1 MAMQRH
7 CPVKLKQMSLLPSSV
22 RIWYTEENVRL
33 FKGQK
38 EDGANRGGHPRTYLF
53 IMADIH
59 TDHAEDSRD
68 ASNRLKSDIDSS
80 RHDRKIRKKNQNSL
94 RKRQQHMRIV
104 YLGALAAILVLIL
117 AVAGITVQKKQAK
130 RAAVRAEKAAEIES
144 EESALDAKRS
154 VISQAE
160 TMAKGYDYDGAVA
173 LLQSQ
178 PTADTDSEL
187 KSAIAKITAEKAMTS
202 AVDTTDVPH
211 IFFHSLIV
219 DTDRAFNTKLWSAS
233 DIAGTDAWMTTL
245 DEFDKIIQQLYDNGY
260 VLIRMRDLVT
270 QTTDADGTVH
280 FTTNKSLMLPEGKK
294 PIVLSIDDW
303 SYYHTYE
310 GHGYADKAV
319 LDKNGEVKCQY
330 TDAKGK
336 VSVGDYDVVPR
347 LNTFCEKHPDFSYRG
362 ARGLIAMTG
371 YNGVFGYR
379 TDTAYKTG
387 ENLDD
392 GQKAWLKEHPDFNWD
407 DEVAEAKKIADA
419 VKSEGWEFACHTWGH
434 LSVTN
439 LPVEALETDQEKW
452 QATVANITGKTDTI
466 IFAHGADIGT
476 WKNYDASTNADYA
489 YLKSMGYNFYAN
501 VDASSKYWIQ
511 IRDGY
516 VRQGRIDCDG
526 YQMWRALSGE
536 AKINVF
542 EDLFD
547 VKSVFDSSRPTPVR
561 AVGKA

>member
-1 MAMQRH
+1 
-7 CPVKLKQMSLLPSSV
+7 
-22 RIWYTEENVRL
+22 
-33 FKGQK
+33 
-38 EDGANRGGHPRTYLF
+38 
-53 IMADIH
+53 
-59 TDHAEDSRD
+59 
-68 ASNRLKSDIDSS
+68 
-80 RHDRKIRKKNQNSL
+80 
-94 RKRQQHMRIV
+94 
-104 YLGALAAILVLIL
+104 
-117 AVAGITVQKKQAK
+117 
-130 RAAVRAEKAAEIES
+130 
-144 EESALDAKRS
+144 
-154 VISQAE
+154 
-160 TMAKGYDYDGAVA
+160 
-173 LLQSQ
+173 
-178 PTADTDSEL
+178 
-187 KSAIAKITAEKAMTS
+187 
-202 AVDTTDVPH
+202 
-211 IFFHSLIV
+211 
-219 DTDRAFNTKLWSAS
+219 
-233 DIAGTDAWMTTL
+233 MTTI

-280 FTTNKSLMLPEGKK
+280 FTANKSLMLPAGKK
-294 PIVLSIDDW
+294 PIVLSVDDW

-319 LDKNGEVKCQY
+319 LDKDGNVKCQY

-347 LNTFCEKHPDFSYRG
+347 LNTFCEKHPDFSYKG

-392 GQKAWLKEHPDFNWD
+392 DQKAWLKDHPDFNWD

-439 LPVEALETDQEKW
+439 LPVETLEADQDKW

-489 YLKSMGYNFYAN
+489 YLKSVGYNFYAN

-511 IRDGY
+511 IRDSY

-536 AKINVF
+536 AKTNVF

-547 VKSVFDSSRPTPVR
+547 VKSVFDSSRPTPVK

>member
-1 MAMQRH
+1 
-7 CPVKLKQMSLLPSSV
+7 
-22 RIWYTEENVRL
+22 
-33 FKGQK
+33 
-38 EDGANRGGHPRTYLF
+38 
-53 IMADIH
+53 MADIH
-59 TDHAEDSRD
+59 NNQTDHAEDNKDAASR
-68 ASNRLKSDIDSS
+68 LQSDINSA
-80 RHDRKIRKKNQNSL
+80 RHDRKIKKKNQNSL
-94 RKRQQHMRIV
+94 RKRQQHMRVV
-104 YLGALAAILVLIL
+104 YLIALAAVLVLIL
-117 AVAGITVQKKQAK
+117 AVAGINIQRKQAK
-130 RAAVRAEKAAEIES
+130 RAAIKAEKAAEIES
-144 EESALDAKRS
+144 EEAALDAKRS

-160 TMAKGYDYDGAVA
+160 TMAEGYDYDGAVA

-178 PTADTDSEL
+178 PNAGTDSEL
-187 KSAIAKITAEKAMTS
+187 KSAIAKITAEKATTS
-202 AVDTTDVPH
+202 AV
-211 IFFHSLIV
+211 
-219 DTDRAFNTKLWSAS
+219 RAFNTKLWSAF
-233 DIAGTDAWMTTL
+233 DIAGTNAWMTTI

-280 FTTNKSLMLPEGKK
+280 FTANKSLMLPAGKK
-294 PIVLSIDDW
+294 PIVLSVDDW

-319 LDKNGEVKCQY
+319 LDKDGNVKCQY

-347 LNTFCEKHPDFSYRG
+347 LNTFCEKHPDFSYKG

-392 GQKAWLKEHPDFNWD
+392 DQKAWLKDHPDFNWD

-439 LPVEALETDQEKW
+439 LPVETLEADQDKW

-489 YLKSMGYNFYAN
+489 YLKSVGYNFYAN

-511 IRDGY
+511 IRDSY

-536 AKINVF
+536 AKTNVF

-547 VKSVFDSSRPTPVR
+547 VKSVFDSSRPTPVK